1 MKNTRKGLG
10 KGLGMGYKNIAPM
23 DAHIHSLSAKGQK
36 TRSLYA
42 CKSKTPKKVDA
53 RGYLKTFK
61 IDKEYSIVAYSEGT
75 RSGFR
80 HIASLM
86 RNGQEIDRAK
96 ATYLNRTWESYEF
109 QSVNQKLLR
118 QHFDEKKAND
128 LIQKMEERKNL
139 YAKGQKDYMKAV
151 VRFEDLNPD
160 YPSSQMEGIV
170 IETGRKF
177 QDPRYIN
184 EKIDNTKRFYD
195 GLLDNFGRRIK
206 NPEIQKEFHQKL
218 KEGRLDAM
226 YDLQTRYDGRKS
238 FYGKARVD
246 DTGGKKTLFS
256 YNTKVAEIDY
266 DAPPSKRVKVFGLY
280 SNTTT
285 RHIKDFLQQN
295 GVKVESSKQI
305 IEDYGV

>member
-1 MKNTRKGLG
+1 MKNTRVGLG
-10 KGLGMGYKNIAPM
+10 KGLGMGYKNIVPI
-23 DAHIHSLSAKGQK
+23 DSHIHSLSAKGIGTK
-36 TRSLYA
+36 VFPLVRVPYGK
-42 CKSKTPKKVDA
+42 KSTPKKDREYKLQGGNSPVGTIQEWKQFGKKSGVDK
-53 RGYLKTFK
+53 L
-61 IDKEYSIVAYSEGT
+61 
-75 RSGFR
+75 
-80 HIASLM
+80 HINEMDGS
-86 RNGQEIDRAK
+86 DF
-96 ATYLNRTWESYEF
+96 Y
-109 QSVNQKLLR
+109 VNI
-118 QHFDEKKAND
+118 N
-128 LIQKMEERKNL
+128 
-139 YAKGQKDYMKAV
+139 AKGQKDYMKAV

-305 IEDYGV
+305 MEDYGA